1 MEIFEKHLNSELNI
15 FRTIIFKLNLKSNKA
30 LTTKFEQY
38 KEMSNNLKYMFLINE
53 AEKEI
58 RENEN
63 LRNINVLIYNK
74 KDNDIL
80 KYLDRAF
87 SV

>member
-15 FRTIIFKLNLKSNKA
+15 FRKVVFVLNLKCNKA
-30 LTTKFEQY
+30 LTKKFEQY

-53 AEKEI
+53 AEKEL
-58 RENEN
+58 RKNEN
-63 LRNINVLIYNK
+63 LKNINVLIYNK

-87 SV
+87 SA

>member
-15 FRTIIFKLNLKSNKA
+15 FSKIIFKLNLKSNKA
-30 LTTKFEQY
+30 LTKKFEQY

-63 LRNINVLIYNK
+63 LKNINVFINNK

>member
-1 MEIFEKHLNSELNI
+1 MEIFEKYLNSELNI
-15 FRTIIFKLNLKSNKA
+15 FSKIIFKLSLKSSKA
-30 LTTKFEQY
+30 LITKFEQY
-38 KEMSNNLKYMFLINE
+38 KIMSNNLKYMFLINE

-63 LRNINVLIYNK
+63 LKNINVLINNK

-87 SV
+87 YV